1 MKAQLATEPLAHPDD
16 SLEYRKGLKTFQA
29 GAWDSSQWTAFR
41 VRFGV
46 YGQRQTGKHMIR
58 IKVPGGIVKTA
69 WLPVIAQGM
78 RKFTGDR
85 AHLTTRQDIQL
96 YDVDLADSFDLLS
109 HLHAGGVSTREAGGN
124 GVRNVTA
131 CQQAGLCP
139 AERVDA
145 GQVAER
151 LAGLWLRRPIAQRMP
166 RKFKISVS
174 GCSADCAG
182 GWYHDLA
189 FIATRK
195 DQENGFRVLGGGGL
209 GARPM
214 PGIELFDFVREEDM
228 AAVIEAVLR
237 VHQHRSDRA
246 NKSGARFKFTIRRLD
261 AQEIKDEV
269 TREFEVAR
277 QLPQRPLEKLFWK
290 TPAGEKPSQIA
301 GPRAIGADRF
311 ALVARPVGGTL
322 TIAQIKGLYDLAQ
335 AQGLDHIRITST
347 QEVAIEGIAAQ
358 DIEAV
363 RLWLKSLQLPE
374 AVEGS
379 DLADVM
385 GCLGTSTCPIGV
397 VNASGLVREL
407 SGFGGAKDLKIRA
420 SGCHNAC
427 AQHHVADIGFHGVTR
442 LVKGRPM
449 PHYQLHLGGDMTRP
463 DGLALEGPVLP
474 ARQVPQVLK
483 HLAEVLEAERLPGEN
498 VRGWAER
505 KGEEGIARL
514 MLPFT
519 STESRDNYIDWGED
533 HPFEGPATG
542 KSDCS
547 APQISNDHLADLAK
561 DALERMDR
569 ALLANLWDLALR
581 EGGRAVS
588 LSAQRRLELDQQP
601 KGASLALPQAERLRA
616 SLRYRPELLNAL
628 EQLEAK
634 RELALVTGQAGEYR
648 QAIGDWLELIE
659 GLESLQ
665 VPKSVKEL
673 EKLAAGL

>member
-1 MKAQLATEPLAHPDD
+1 MKIDHAAELLARPDD
-16 SLEYRKGLKTFQA
+16 SREYQKGLETFQE
-29 GAWDSSQWTAFR
+29 GAWDSAQWTAFR
-41 VRFGV
+41 VRYGV
-46 YGQRQTGKHMIR
+46 YGQRQSGNHMIR
-58 IKVPGGIVKTA
+58 IKVPGGILKTG
-69 WLPVIAQGM
+69 WLPVIALGM
-78 RKFTGDR
+78 RKYAGDR

-96 YDVDLADSFDLLS
+96 YDVNLGDTHDLLS

-124 GVRNVTA
+124 CVRNVTA

-166 RKFKISVS
+166 RKFKIAVS
-174 GCSADCAG
+174 GCAADCAG

-189 FIATRK
+189 FVAVRK

-214 PGIELFDFVREEDM
+214 PGIELFDFVKEEDV

-246 NKSGARFKFTIRRLD
+246 NKSGARFKFTIRRLN
-261 AQEIKDEV
+261 AQEIKEEV
-269 TREFEVAR
+269 WREFEVAR
-277 QLPQRPLEKLFWK
+277 QLPQKTMNRLFWK
-290 TPAGEKPSQIA
+290 TPSGEKPLQIA
-301 GPRAIGADRF
+301 GPRAVGADRY
-311 ALVARPVGGTL
+311 ALVVRPVNGSL
-322 TIAQIKGLYDLAQ
+322 KIAQIEGLYDLAQ
-335 AQGLDHIRITST
+335 AQGLAHIRITST
-347 QEVAIEGIAAQ
+347 QEVVIEGLAAK
-358 DIEAV
+358 DIEPV

-374 AVEGS
+374 VVEGNE
-379 DLADVM
+379 LADVM

-397 VNASGLVREL
+397 VNASGLVKEL
-407 SGFGGAKDLKIRA
+407 AAFEGSDGLKIRA

-442 LVKGRPM
+442 LVNGRPM

-463 DGLALEGPVLP
+463 DGLAVEGPVLP
-474 ARQVPQVLK
+474 ARQVPAAFR
-483 HLAEVLEAERLPGEN
+483 HLVDVFKEERLPGET
-498 VRGWAER
+498 VRGWVER
-505 KGEEGIARL
+505 KGETGIERL
-514 MLPFT
+514 LHPFA
-519 STESRDNYIDWGED
+519 STEGGDDYIDWGED
-533 HPFEGPATG
+533 HPFQGPATG

-588 LSAQRRLELDQQP
+588 WSTQLRLELDQQP
-601 KGASLALPQAERLRA
+601 KAANLVLPQAERLRS
-616 SLRYRPELLNAL
+616 SLRYRPELLDAF
-628 EQLEAK
+628 EQLEGM
-634 RELALVTGQAGEYR
+634 RELAFVTGQAAEYR
-648 QAIGDWLELIE
+648 QGLSDWLDLIE
-659 GLESLQ
+659 SLEPIQ
-665 VPKSVKEL
+665 VSGPLGEL